1 MSQGRTHEAV
11 VGAQFGARAGAYLTS
26 AVHAAGADLDA
37 LAALVRD
44 RPGARVL
51 DLGSGG
57 GHVSFAAAPHVGEVV
72 ACDLSPQMLAVVARA
87 AAERGLANV
96 TTREGVAESL
106 PFPDASFD
114 FVLSRYSAHHWRD
127 LDAGLREVARVLK
140 PEGIAGIVDSVSP
153 GPARLDTFLQAIE
166 LLRDPSHVRSR
177 PRAEWEAALAGAG
190 LSVRGARG
198 FRVRIEFGAWVER
211 MGTPKVQADAIRALE
226 AAMPEGVRSC
236 FDIGPDGSFNLDV
249 ALFEAV
255 PRRGAL
261 P

>member
-1 MSQGRTHEAV
+1 MSKTHEAV
-11 VGAQFGARAGAYLTS
+11 VGAQFGARASAYLTS

-72 ACDLSPQMLAVVARA
+72 ACDLSPRCWRSSRGPPPSA
-87 AAERGLANV
+87 AGNV

-106 PFPDASFD
+106 PFADASFD

-140 PEGIAGIVDSVSP
+140 PDGIAGIVDSVSP

-190 LSVRGARG
+190 LSVQGARG
-198 FRVRIEFGAWVER
+198 FRVRDRVRHLDRADGDAEGAGGCDPR
-211 MGTPKVQADAIRALE
+211 AGRPRCPKACGPISTSGRT
-226 AAMPEGVRSC
+226 AASTSMLLCLRLLLGE
-236 FDIGPDGSFNLDV
+236 
-249 ALFEAV
+249 
-255 PRRGAL
+255 GAL

>member
-1 MSQGRTHEAV
+1 MSQARTHEAV
-11 VGAQFGARAGAYLTS
+11 VGAQFGARASAYLTS

-37 LAALVRD
+37 LAGLVRA
-44 RPGARVL
+44 RPDARVL

-190 LSVRGARG
+190 LSVRSARG

-226 AAMPEGVRSC
+226 AAMPEGVRSY

-249 ALFEAV
+249 ALFEAC
-255 PRRGAL
+255 PRKGAL